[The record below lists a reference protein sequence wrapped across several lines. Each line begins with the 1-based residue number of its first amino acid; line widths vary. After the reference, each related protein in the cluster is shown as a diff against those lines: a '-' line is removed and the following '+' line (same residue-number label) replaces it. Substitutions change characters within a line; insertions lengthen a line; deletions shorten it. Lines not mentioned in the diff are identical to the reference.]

1 MVFLSLN
8 LLVRSRGPDEFWR
21 KRKIFQIA
29 SHFIGRRRNCYSICI
44 RNVHRSLL
52 YTTKG
57 RKLKKDDMR
66 ELWMTRSTAATLEH
80 DMDLRTFSEGLNR
93 CNILLN
99 YKSLADLACWEPRT
113 FKSLVAIANA
123 RAQQDGFNK
132 QKIKK
137 ESTTII
143 TNGLIE

>member
-29 SHFIGRRRNCYSICI
+29 SHFIGRRRNCYSISI
-44 RNVHRSLL
+44 RNVHRSLVFA
-52 YTTKG
+52 TKG
-57 RKLKKDDMR
+57 RKLKKEDMR
-66 ELWMTRSTAATLEH
+66 ELWITRNNAATLEH
-80 DMDLRTFSEGLNR
+80 DMDLKTFNEGLTR

-132 QKIKK
+132 QKTKK
-137 ESTTII
+137 ESTTVI